1 MVTTLLFLCSLTLAF
16 AGPLAA
22 QNAFEQPTDPR
33 SRMKELDE
41 AVVKKQQELFA
52 ARQRGNEEETKRL
65 SEEFS
70 EIQKERRDIVQNFG
84 HLL

>member
-1 MVTTLLFLCSLTLAF
+1 LTLAF
-16 AGPLAA
+16 AGPLPA
-22 QNAFEQPTDPR
+22 QNAFEQPTAPR
-33 SRMKELDE
+33 SRMKELDG
-41 AVVKKQQELFA
+41 AVLKKQKELFA
-52 ARQRGNEEETKRL
+52 ARQRGNKEETKRL